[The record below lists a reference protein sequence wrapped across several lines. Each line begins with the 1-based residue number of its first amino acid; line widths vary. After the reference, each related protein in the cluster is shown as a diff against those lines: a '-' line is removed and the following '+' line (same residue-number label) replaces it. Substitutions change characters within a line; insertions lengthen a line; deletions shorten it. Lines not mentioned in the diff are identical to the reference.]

1 MKKIISF
8 FVGIFIILSF
18 NNFEVK
24 ADTSPPTV
32 EAEGVALIDATTG
45 TILYG
50 KNEHKVLAPASTT
63 KIMTA
68 LLVLENKK
76 LDDKVTIGK
85 KPPFAEGTSV
95 ALKEGEIYTVNDLLH
110 GLLLESANDCAQAL
124 AESVAGS
131 EEAFAKLMNN
141 KARELGA
148 FDTHFLNASGLYE
161 EGHVTTAYDLSLIMA
176 EVVKNEAFKKIAR
189 EPLYKFPPSN
199 LDGTEKWVN
208 NKNRLINPND
218 SFFYKY
224 ALCGKTGYTTL
235 SKHTYT
241 AAAEKDGHIL
251 VLSMLNSQNKND
263 YFPDAKKLFEY
274 GFNNFSVVKL
284 YSKGEEIYNYKI
296 NDTLSVP
303 LETTEDIYYVGKN
316 DEFKNCTTD
325 ADKINRLKPTVT
337 TETKDLS
344 KMTFHKGDIL
354 LTASIAINGKELY
367 KVPLSSAI
375 DREYKSLTNNTTF
388 SIAGYSALAFL
399 LLIFMAFKFNR
410 NRRKKKLKGEYNK
423 IL

>member
-24 ADTSPPTV
+24 ADTSPPNV

-50 KNEHKVLAPASTT
+50 KNEHKILAPASTT

-131 EEAFAKLMNN
+131 EEAFAKLMNI
-141 KARELGA
+141 KAKELGA
-148 FDTHFLNASGLYE
+148 LDTHFLNASGLYE
-161 EGHVTTAYDLSLIMA
+161 DGHVTTAYDLSLIMT
-176 EVVKNEAFKKIAR
+176 EVVKNETFKKIAK

-199 LDGTEKWVN
+199 IDGTDKWVN
-208 NKNRLINPND
+208 NKNRLISPND

-251 VLSMLNSQNKND
+251 VLSMLSSQNKND

-284 YSKGEEIYNYKI
+284 YSKGDEIYNYKI
-296 NDTLSVP
+296 NDSLSIP

-325 ADKINRLKPTVT
+325 ADKVKILKPTVT

-344 KMTFHKGDIL
+344 KDTFHKGDVL
-354 LTASIAINGKELY
+354 LTASIAVNGKEFY
-367 KVPLSSAI
+367 KVPLSSAV
-375 DREYKSLTNNTTF
+375 DREYTILRSNTSSLV
-388 SIAGYSALAFL
+388 IGCLALVL
-399 LLIFMAFKFNR
+399 ILLIRIFKFTR
-410 NRRKKKLKGEYNK
+410 NRRKRKLKGQYNK
-423 IL
+423 IF

>member
-24 ADTSPPTV
+24 ADTSPPNV

-50 KNEHKVLAPASTT
+50 KNEHKILAPASTT

-131 EEAFAKLMNN
+131 EEAFAKLMNS
-141 KARELGA
+141 KAKELGA
-148 FDTHFLNASGLYE
+148 LDTHFLNASGLYE
-161 EGHVTTAYDLSLIMA
+161 EGHVTTAYDLSLIMT
-176 EVVKNEAFKKIAR
+176 EVVKNETFKKIAK

-199 LDGTEKWVN
+199 IDGTDKWVN
-208 NKNRLINPND
+208 NKNRLISPND

-251 VLSMLNSQNKND
+251 VLSMLSSQNKND

-284 YSKGEEIYNYKI
+284 YSKGDEIYNYKI
-296 NDTLSVP
+296 NDSLSIP
-303 LETTEDIYYVGKN
+303 LETTENIYYVGKN

-325 ADKINRLKPTVT
+325 ADKLNILKPTVT

-344 KMTFHKGDIL
+344 KETFHKGDVL
-354 LTASIAINGKELY
+354 LTASIAVNGKEFY
-367 KVPLSSAI
+367 KVPLSSSV
-375 DREYKSLTNNTTF
+375 DREYKILRSNTSSLV
-388 SIAGYSALAFL
+388 IGCLALAL
-399 LLIFMAFKFNR
+399 ILLIRIFKFTR
-410 NRRKKKLKGEYNK
+410 NRRKRKLKNQCNK
-423 IL
+423 IF